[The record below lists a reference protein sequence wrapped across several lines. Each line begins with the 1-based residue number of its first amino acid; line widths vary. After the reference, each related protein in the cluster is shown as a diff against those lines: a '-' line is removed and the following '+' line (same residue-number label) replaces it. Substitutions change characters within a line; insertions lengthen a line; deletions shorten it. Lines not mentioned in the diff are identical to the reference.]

1 MSTRFKPY
9 ATVALIIENEGRYLV
24 VEEYN
29 EDQDNRLVFGNPAG
43 HIEQNESIIE
53 AALREGREETGC
65 EVELLSLI
73 SINDYVKENETIY
86 RFCFE
91 AKIKNLPD
99 VLKACD
105 PDHEILAVK
114 WYSKEEIYAKKDLW
128 RTRLVGR
135 NFNDY
140 FKGQR
145 FPLEIIHKERP

>member
-1 MSTRFKPY
+1 
-9 ATVALIIENEGRYLV
+9 ATVALIIEHDGKYLV

-43 HIEQNESIIE
+43 HIEKQESIIE

-73 SINDYVKENETIY
+73 SIDDYVKDYETIY

-91 AKIKNLPD
+91 ARIKNLPEN
-99 VLKACD
+99 LKAND
-105 PDHEILAVK
+105 PDHEILDVK
-114 WYSKEEIYAKKDLW
+114 WYTKEEIYEKKDLW

-135 NFNDY
+135 NFDAY
-140 FKGQR
+140 FAGQR
-145 FPLEIIHKERP
+145 LPLSLIDTVKS

>member
-73 SINDYVKENETIY
+73 SINDYVKENETI
-86 RFCFE
+86 
-91 AKIKNLPD
+91 
-99 VLKACD
+99 
-105 PDHEILAVK
+105 
-114 WYSKEEIYAKKDLW
+114 
-128 RTRLVGR
+128 
-135 NFNDY
+135 
-140 FKGQR
+140 
-145 FPLEIIHKERP
+145 